1 MTLEF
6 QKRVIVSALALQTDF
21 KLDESYTPQKIS
33 IKVGTSSSDLHEV
46 RAVELHEPQGWMLIP
61 IEREDQ
67 SRYVETRLSY

>member
-6 QKRVIVSALALQTDF
+6 QRRVVISAIALQTDF

-46 RAVELHEPQGWMLIP
+46 RAVELHEPQGWMFVP
-61 IEREDQ
+61 VEREDK
-67 SRYVETRLSY
+67 SRYVST